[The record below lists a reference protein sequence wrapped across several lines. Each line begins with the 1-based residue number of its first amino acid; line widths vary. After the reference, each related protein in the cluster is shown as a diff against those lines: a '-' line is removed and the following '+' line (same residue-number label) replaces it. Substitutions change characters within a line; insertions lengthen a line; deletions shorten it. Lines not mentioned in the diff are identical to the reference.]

1 MINVKDYLA
10 KQLSG
15 PIIDTIFQ
23 GISWGLNK
31 PVDYLY
37 YASTLSID
45 TALDLDIGEIGKLI
59 GFTRPL
65 IPNEVILEGLFRFS
79 SYLSAPTFSS
89 AGFSN
94 LDGSVDGGNF
104 SQLGLVLDSNLMP
117 LSYYRKVLKSVAKIK
132 WSKLSLLAI
141 DEVCNLLGADYTVA
155 YHANHDIIITFAN
168 ISLTNLYLASMV
180 FDATFNTLPRI
191 ICARS

>member
-15 PIIDTIFQ
+15 PIIDTVFQ
-23 GISWGLNK
+23 GVSWGFNK
-31 PVDYLY
+31 PVDYLE
-37 YASTLSID
+37 YAATISID
-45 TALDLDIGEIGKLI
+45 SAVDQDIEEIGKLI
-59 GFTRPL
+59 GFIRPL

-79 SYLSAPTFSS
+79 SYISAPTFS
-89 AGFSN
+89 ATGFS
-94 LDGSVDGGNF
+94 DVTGSVDGGNF

-117 LSYYRKVLKSVAKIK
+117 LSYYKKVLKSIAKIK
-132 WSKLSLLAI
+132 WSKLSMLAI
-141 DEVCNLLGADYTVA
+141 DEVCNLLGAGYVVT
-155 YHANHDIIITFAN
+155 YHANHDIIITFSD